1 MLSSVAPHGRVAEP
15 RSLSVSVLQTV
26 RRSLVSVSVF
36 RTARRS
42 FVSDSVVQTA
52 PRPFA
57 SVSVLRPS
65 RQPLPPFFRLAWLV
79 LALSPPAFAQP
90 PPTVTTVERIVAV
103 VDGRPLLL
111 SDQQAMERVRGLS
124 RRSRLSRRVIDERLM
139 YLEASR
145 LPQAVVLAEEE
156 QRTAQ
161 ELLERRPSL
170 RDSVSAEDLHRIV
183 RRQIAI
189 LKYVEFRFRPQLRV
203 SDQDVRA
210 AFEADPAAGGSWEA
224 AKQGIRERLERRAL
238 DERVEAWVRELRAR
252 ADVRYVGRSA
262 PAEVP

>member
-1 MLSSVAPHGRVAEP
+1 MPAAEP
-15 RSLSVSVLQTV
+15 RSLSV
-26 RRSLVSVSVF
+26 F
-36 RTARRS
+36 RTGRQSTPA
-42 FVSDSVVQTA
+42 FFPLA
-52 PRPFA
+52 A
-57 SVSVLRPS
+57 SLM
-65 RQPLPPFFRLAWLV
+65 
-79 LALSPPAFAQP
+79 LALAPPALAQQVP
-90 PPTVTTVERIVAV
+90 SSVTTIERIVAV

-111 SDQQAMERVRGLS
+111 SDERAMERVRGLS
-124 RRSRLSRRVIDERLM
+124 EPAALEAVIDERLM

-145 LPQAVVLAEEE
+145 LPQAAVLAEEE
-156 QRTAQ
+156 QRSAQ

-170 RDSVSAEDLHRIV
+170 RDSVSAEDLRRIV

-210 AFEADPAAGGSWEA
+210 AFEADPAQGDSWEA

>member
-1 MLSSVAPHGRVAEP
+1 
-15 RSLSVSVLQTV
+15 
-26 RRSLVSVSVF
+26 
-36 RTARRS
+36 
-42 FVSDSVVQTA
+42 
-52 PRPFA
+52 
-57 SVSVLRPS
+57 
-65 RQPLPPFFRLAWLV
+65 LPPFFRLVAWLV
-79 LALSPPAFAQP
+79 LALSPPAFAQAP
-90 PPTVTTVERIVAV
+90 PSVTTVERVVAV

-111 SDQQAMERVRGLS
+111 SDERAMERVRDLS
-124 RRSRLSRRVIDERLM
+124 ERAALEAVIDERLM

-145 LPQAVVLAEEE
+145 LPQAAVLAEEE

-170 RDSVSAEDLHRIV
+170 RDSVSAEDLRRIV

-210 AFEADPAAGGSWEA
+210 AFEADPAAGGSWDA
-224 AKQGIRERLERRAL
+224 ARQGIREGLERRAL